1 LVTWHCRQ
9 GALCLVLLAL
19 TLALAGHGVDSDL
32 LVVLL
37 EGSQILTG
45 LGELSLL
52 HTLSD
57 VPVDESTLGVHQV
70 ELVVE
75 TGPGL
80 GDGRG
85 VGQHAHGTLHLGQV
99 TSGHDGGWLVV
110 DTDLE
115 ASGAPVDELDGTL
128 GLDGGDG
135 SVDVLGHNVTTVQ
148 HTAGHVLAV
157 AGIALHHLVGGLEA
171 GVGDLSHRQLLVVG
185 LLSRDD
191 WGIRGQRE
199 VDTGVG
205 HQVGLE
211 LRQIDVEGTVEAQR
225 GRDRADDLSDQTV
238 QVGVGGALD
247 VEVTTADV
255 VDGLVVDHEGAVG
268 VLEGGVRG
276 QDGVVGLNHGCGH
289 LRGGVDS
296 ELELGLLAVVNG
308 QTLHE
313 EGGEA
318 RAGTTAEAVEDE
330 EALETRALVS
340 QLADAVQHQVDDLL
354 TNGVVTTGV
363 VVGGILLAGD
373 QLLGVEQLAVCASA
387 HLICAHKFDEL

>member
-1 LVTWHCRQ
+1 VSLTWHCRQ

-19 TLALAGHGVDSDL
+19 LALAGHRVDSDL

-80 GDGRG
+80 GNGGG
-85 VGQHAHGTLHLGQV
+85 VGQHAHSTLHLGQV

-128 GLDGGDG
+128 GLDGGNG

-157 AGIALHHLVGGLEA
+157 AGVALHHLVGGLEA

-191 WGIRGQRE
+191 WGVGGQRE

-211 LRQIDVEGTVEAQR
+211 LRQIDVEGTIEAQR
-225 GRDRADDLSDQTV
+225 GRDGADDLSDQTV

-289 LRGGVDS
+289 LRSRVDG

-318 RAGTTAEAVEDE
+318 RASATAEAVEDE

-363 VVGGILLAGD
+363 VVGGILLASD

-387 HLICAHKFDEL
+387 HLVCAHIDEL